1 VHAREVRG
9 PISKAVMG
17 SGGVSVGS

>member
-9 PISKAVMG
+9 PISKMVMG
-17 SGGVSVGS
+17 SGSVSTGR

>member
-17 SGGVSVGS
+17 SGGVSVGD